1 MTARNALPIFRSDDE
16 PERYSVFDDLSAET
30 VAEQLRDTFSDEVPQ
45 WLTDGLADVMIG
57 VICWERFGHIA
68 QRHLTP
74 LIESHVAAQRD
85 LMEDDA

>member
-1 MTARNALPIFRSDDE
+1 MSAHNALPIGRNDNE
-16 PERYSVFDDLSAET
+16 PERYCVFDNLSAET
-30 VAEQLRDTFSDEVPQ
+30 VAEQLRDTFSDDVPQ

-57 VICWERFGHIA
+57 AICWERFGHIA

-85 LMEDDA
+85 LMEDPA